1 MFSGEKKGEIQNED
15 LHFAGISDGAVIGY
29 FTNKTALQ
37 KAIAQNW
44 ATLGG
49 YQKRDFCREFY
60 NRFYRNDIFSNPD
73 KYLECG
79 EIEVAN
85 ANEF

>member
-1 MFSGEKKGEIQNED
+1 MKIYILRAFPNAHKWYPDS
-15 LHFAGISDGAVIGY
+15 SVIGY

-60 NRFYRNDIFSNPD
+60 NRFYRNDIFSKPD
-73 KYLECG
+73 QYLECG

>member
-1 MFSGEKKGEIQNED
+1 MKIYILRVFPTAHKWYPDS
-15 LHFAGISDGAVIGY
+15 SVIGY

-60 NRFYRNDIFSNPD
+60 NRFYRNDIFSKPD
-73 KYLECG
+73 QYLECG
-79 EIEVAN
+79 VIEVVN